1 MRPTARLVAIF
12 AAYLLCTPAIFAQ
25 TNPPAHD
32 PHEMVTRDSRLLTKQ
47 SDRDAA
53 AALLLTARQKNDLRD
68 ITTPYS
74 LKLSFETEGATLL
87 EGKGTYEELSEG
99 TSRRWTAHLGDYEI
113 TRISDG
119 THVYSTS
126 PTDPIPLRIQTVR
139 ATVVSPIP
147 SVTESPTMRQATVK
161 RDGRTLACVL
171 GSGSIGPNAAPRA
184 WTETEYCVDTATGLL
199 QMWSEAPGVFA
210 EYDYAGA
217 KDFHGHALPTNISI
231 YQEGKLT
238 VHVHLE
244 SLEDLQELDPNL
256 VTPTQEMLDAGE
268 AVVLGLPVRYPIR
281 VDPIN
286 EPTSNYFQPVIVHVI
301 LDPNDGT
308 VLDAEPIQNYDPD
321 LTRAAMDLLTH
332 SAFPP
337 TGIQRDAFINVQ
349 FHLPASVA
357 PTRIVF
363 RSSVHWRILD
373 RDIRIVEPRRSNGR
387 RALSVRCL
395 GMTACCGRK
404 RVHLNHAA

>member
-1 MRPTARLVAIF
+1 MQPTTRLVGIIASSLFCI
-12 AAYLLCTPAIFAQ
+12 PAIFAQ
-25 TNPPAHD
+25 TNPPARD
-32 PHEMVTRDSRLLTKQ
+32 PHEMVTHDSRMLTNTK
-47 SDRDAA
+47 DRAA
-53 AALLLTARQKNDLRD
+53 AVALLQAARQKNDLRD

-113 TRISDG
+113 TRISNDG
-119 THVYSTS
+119 HVYSTAPS
-126 PTDPIPLRIQTVR
+126 DPIPLRIQTVR
-139 ATVVSPIP
+139 ATIVSPIP
-147 SVTESPTMRQATVK
+147 GTAESPTMREATVK
-161 RDGRTLACVL
+161 RDGKTMSCVL

-210 EYDYAGA
+210 DYDYTGA
-217 KDFHGHALPTNISI
+217 KDFHGHTLPTNVSI
-231 YQEGKLT
+231 YQEGRLT

-244 SLEDLQELDPNL
+244 SLEDLAELDPNL

-268 AVVLGLPVRYPIR
+268 AVMLGLPVRYPIR

-363 RSSVHWRILD
+363 RSTVHWRILD
-373 RDIRIVEPRRSNGR
+373 REIRIAEPRRPRRGR
-387 RALSVRCL
+387 
-395 GMTACCGRK
+395 
-404 RVHLNHAA
+404 